1 MSLGF
6 IRNRINSPAFLIFVA
21 MLLIYPAT
29 ERKVQT
35 GIWHLWNG
43 DTIRFQEYDINVP
56 TNWVAVTDDPKH
68 IGLVDVKRSYW
79 RDQLHPTIVF
89 FKTFPLQ
96 GEVKDMTS
104 KFHDEYLKSINAQV
118 FDHRTVDLDGEQIDC
133 EASNVLVSQLP
144 VPNESIITITCES
157 TTGLNIISSGN
168 RQNLDTFFSV
178 VSQIR
183 KHTD

>member
-56 TNWVAVTDDPKH
+56 TNWVAVTDDPKT
-68 IGLVDVKRSYW
+68 YW
-79 RDQLHPTIVF
+79 F
-89 FKTFPLQ
+89 
-96 GEVKDMTS
+96 G
-104 KFHDEYLKSINAQV
+104 
-118 FDHRTVDLDGEQIDC
+118 
-133 EASNVLVSQLP
+133 
-144 VPNESIITITCES
+144 
-157 TTGLNIISSGN
+157 
-168 RQNLDTFFSV
+168 
-178 VSQIR
+178 
-183 KHTD
+183 